1 MEIEK
6 YKTPRYNRGPIGC
19 HYTSSTI
26 TVTAHIPSGAIVGA
40 TPDGRKAGMPLAD
53 GASPANGT
61 AVKGPTAVLKSLS
74 KFPTELFAGGQMLN
88 MRIDPASIADNEGE
102 KKFVALLR
110 TFSNLKCWHVQFN
123 LVNGETLRDAQ
134 KHPEMYKD
142 LIVRVAGYCALF
154 TTLNKELQNDIIRR
168 TEFIL

>member
-1 MEIEK
+1 
-6 YKTPRYNRGPIGC
+6 
-19 HYTSSTI
+19 
-26 TVTAHIPSGAIVGA
+26 
-40 TPDGRKAGMPLAD
+40 
-53 GASPANGT
+53 
-61 AVKGPTAVLKSLS
+61 
-74 KFPTELFAGGQMLN
+74 ML
-88 MRIDPASIADNEGE
+88 
-102 KKFVALLR
+102 
-110 TFSNLKCWHVQFN
+110 HVQFN